1 MRSMVQMIIYVTL
14 YIYIYIYIYM
24 YTYIYIY
31 IYIVTQAGSDKE
43 SPVFCCRADI
53 ARSMAAESVSKQC
66 VYLYIY
72 TFFIVCFNRVC
83 IYVYIYIYIYVYFYC
98 L

>member
-1 MRSMVQMIIYVTL
+1 M
-14 YIYIYIYIYM
+14 
-24 YTYIYIY
+24 
-31 IYIVTQAGSDKE
+31 
-43 SPVFCCRADI
+43 FCCRADI

-83 IYVYIYIYIYVYFYC
+83 IYMYIYICILLLFVSG
-98 L
+98 LWEMKVAGAGT